1 MWCHG
6 VDYGNIIMITT
17 TTMIPLL
24 PTTITSDDDNNNNN
38 NDNDNNNSENNK
50 TFRRIVNVYGP
61 RFAKIFLWHLST
73 MRSLRYFENH
83 VSYYVQNRMN
93 RPF

>member
-38 NDNDNNNSENNK
+38 DNDNNNSENNK
-50 TFRRIVNVYGP
+50 TFRRIVDVYGP
-61 RFAKIFLWHLST
+61 RFAKIFCGICGQCVHCGILKIMYRISCKT
-73 MRSLRYFENH
+73 E
-83 VSYYVQNRMN
+83 
-93 RPF
+93 